1 MVFAD
6 KNTSDVVDPWKA
18 INKELL
24 AEVEK
29 TERELREITLMS
41 EQSQLEVNR
50 LVQKNAALTT
60 KLQRLQGHFDSVPR
74 DDIRNIYDDALDS
87 QQRLFVMRGQS
98 EKLQSDQKHMEAYK
112 RLLDKILAISQMS
125 DPAVQKTGSSS
136 VLGTVE
142 TIIQAQESER
152 QRLSRQMHDGP
163 AQALSNFILQTE
175 IALRLFDID
184 QEKAREELLTL
195 KESATSAFQQVRD
208 FVFELRPMMLDDLGL
223 VPTLK
228 RYVEAYKEQTG
239 TTIRLSVNGVERRL
253 ETYIEVIIF
262 RAIQE
267 IMGSAVR
274 QRHASQITVQL
285 DIAEA
290 QIKVTVDDSG
300 RPINIDN
307 AFENTGMGIKVIKDR
322 VEMLGGFLDIDS
334 RPGKETRSFSRFLL
348 DLQGNR
354 CLQICKVFSRI
365 LVLIYCMNLSIML
378 LTLGIQRN
386 L

>member
-6 KNTSDVVDPWKA
+6 KNTSDEVDPWEA
-18 INKELL
+18 VNKDLL
-24 AEVEK
+24 TEVDK

-60 KLQRLQGHFDSVPR
+60 KLQRLQGHFDTVPR

-98 EKLQSDQKHMEAYK
+98 EKLQSDQKHLEAYK
-112 RLLDKILAISQMS
+112 QLLDKILAISQMS
-125 DPAVQKTGSSS
+125 DPAVKKGGSSG
-136 VLGTVE
+136 VLATVE

-184 QEKAREELLTL
+184 QEKAREELLIL
-195 KESATSAFQQVRD
+195 KESASSAFQQVRD

-253 ETYIEVIIF
+253 ETFIEVIIF

-274 QRHASQITVQL
+274 QRQASQITVQL

-300 RPINIDN
+300 KPINIEN

-334 RPGKETRSFSRFLL
+334 RPGKGNQVVFQIPAGSSGQSVFA
-348 DLQGNR
+348 DL
-354 CLQICKVFSRI
+354 
-365 LVLIYCMNLSIML
+365 
-378 LTLGIQRN
+378 
-386 L
+386 

>member
-1 MVFAD
+1 MVFVD
-6 KNTSDVVDPWKA
+6 KNTSDEVDPWDD
-18 INKELL
+18 INKDLL
-24 AEVEK
+24 TEVEK

-60 KLQRLQGHFDSVPR
+60 KLQRLQGHFDTVPR

-98 EKLQSDQKHMEAYK
+98 EKLQSDQKHLEAYK
-112 RLLDKILAISQMS
+112 KLLDKILAISQMS
-125 DPAVQKTGSSS
+125 DPEVQKTGSGG
-136 VLGTVE
+136 VLATVE

-195 KESATSAFQQVRD
+195 KESASSAFQQVRD

-274 QRHASQITVQL
+274 QRQASQITVQL

-300 RPINIDN
+300 KAINIEN
-307 AFENTGMGIKVIKDR
+307 AYENTGMGIKVIKDR

-334 RPGKETRSFSRFLL
+334 RPGKGNQVIFQIPAGSSRQSVFA
-348 DLQGNR
+348 DL
-354 CLQICKVFSRI
+354 
-365 LVLIYCMNLSIML
+365 
-378 LTLGIQRN
+378 
-386 L
+386 